1 MKHLATIVGTLLVLS
16 QTSFAAE
23 QVTVDNFNRVETDFY
38 FKLRAD
44 AGCLGV
50 LCHDRG
56 PKPIDKQD
64 IVRLNRDTPYSGG
77 VFDLNSPV
85 TIELPEAGA
94 RFRSLVVINEDHYI
108 KLVSYKA
115 GKITLTRDKI
125 GTRYAAVAIRTFMD
139 PNSPADLEAGR
150 KLQDAIKVTQ
160 GDRGKLDLPDWDQ
173 TQRKGLHDALL
184 GLMRFVPD
192 SRRVFGDRGDVD
204 EVRHLAGTAAGW
216 GGNRE
221 QDALYISVNPKENDG
236 QKAYTLTVK
245 DVPVDGFWS
254 ITVYNS
260 KGLYEAP
267 EDAISVNNV
276 TAQKDK
282 DGQITIHFGGD
293 PKASNYLHI
302 MPGWNYT
309 ARLYRPRADILNGKW
324 KFPEA
329 QLTN

>member
-1 MKHLATIVGTLLVLS
+1 MKHLATIVGAFLALS
-16 QTSFAAE
+16 QTSLAAE
-23 QVTVDNFNRVETDFY
+23 QVTVDNFKRVETDFY

-77 VFDLNSPV
+77 VFDLTSPV

-139 PNSPADLEAGR
+139 PNSPADLEGGR

-160 GDRGKLDLPDWDQ
+160 RDR
-173 TQRKGLHDALL
+173 
-184 GLMRFVPD
+184 
-192 SRRVFGDRGDVD
+192 
-204 EVRHLAGTAAGW
+204 
-216 GGNRE
+216 
-221 QDALYISVNPKENDG
+221 
-236 QKAYTLTVK
+236 
-245 DVPVDGFWS
+245 
-254 ITVYNS
+254 
-260 KGLYEAP
+260 
-267 EDAISVNNV
+267 
-276 TAQKDK
+276 
-282 DGQITIHFGGD
+282 
-293 PKASNYLHI
+293 
-302 MPGWNYT
+302 
-309 ARLYRPRADILNGKW
+309 
-324 KFPEA
+324 
-329 QLTN
+329 